1 MIPSNY
7 THWKIKRL
15 FQKCHF
21 QQSLRCDLYIIP
33 DRKVSFHLSS
43 ISNFCH
49 SPNKKIPRQ
58 NQPIYAFSH
67 ADISKNHSCH
77 PQQKTN
83 RIVSNI
89 HQIKLNHFHIFSR
102 AEIGCTCRKQKA
114 RSFGLAT
121 NGCVKHP
128 AGPFNEQ
135 NYGKSSAS
143 VQMVL
148 N

>member
-1 MIPSNY
+1 MIPDPWVPLTVHKIDFFQLMIPNNN
-7 THWKIKRL
+7 THRKIKRL
-15 FQKCHF
+15 LWKCHF
-21 QQSLRCDLYIIP
+21 QQSLRCDQYIIP
-33 DRKVSFHLSS
+33 GRKVSFHLSS

-89 HQIKLNHFHIFSR
+89 HQIKPLPYFFEGGNRLHVPK
-102 AEIGCTCRKQKA
+102 T
-114 RSFGLAT
+114 
-121 NGCVKHP
+121 
-128 AGPFNEQ
+128 
-135 NYGKSSAS
+135 KS
-143 VQMVL
+143 
-148 N
+148 